1 MPIPVEGM
9 GAMAKQRDL
18 TAREKAVLDRVA
30 EKLTVLGWSWSELAR
45 RVGKTT
51 SSASQWSGKRSFPR
65 ENVLYMISREL
76 GVDMGWL
83 LTGDEGGERRLAQTE
98 TELRLL
104 ELLRQMAPDEQ
115 RAVIAAATGIKGS
128 LTKK

>member
-1 MPIPVEGM
+1 M

>member
-18 TAREKAVLDRVA
+18 MEREKAVLDRVA